1 VTTELLVGLIAVSAV
16 FAGPIVVAGHNGA
29 PMFILAHQFC
39 GVSSGNNRPDTY
51 PAEFAQASCVQSVK
65 HLVCKYHPT
74 MERRLGCSWRHIGLR
89 EASALPQ
96 HTVPHPR
103 ERISGPASQN
113 ESKASRCFEPAAD
126 VCERLPKR
134 RMRGRPIIRHPSH
147 RVLDFC
153 RKFTAER
160 FATYH

>member
-1 VTTELLVGLIAVSAV
+1 
-16 FAGPIVVAGHNGA
+16 
-29 PMFILAHQFC
+29 MFILAHQFC

-96 HTVPHPR
+96 HAIARHENKYPGR
-103 ERISGPASQN
+103 PAKN
-113 ESKASRCFEPAAD
+113 ESHASRALRHRSTCAA
-126 VCERLPKR
+126 RLP
-134 RMRGRPIIRHPSH
+134 
-147 RVLDFC
+147 
-153 RKFTAER
+153 T
-160 FATYH
+160 